1 MKQALFT
8 KFDGYSEKQSR
19 VLLSAMLVLLE
30 YGKFDPLAGV
40 TPFDNAVRV
49 LADGMAS
56 DKTVKWACKR
66 IGLTKDT
73 EKEVLAYIRGA
84 LRITG
89 FDGDRGLAAL
99 TILLGG
105 YHESFGEIAE

>member
-1 MKQALFT
+1 MKQALYV
-8 KFDGYSEKQSR
+8 KYSEKQSQ
-19 VLLSAMLVLLE
+19 VLLAAMLVLLE
-30 YGKFDPLAGV
+30 YGKFETLAGV

-56 DKTVKWACKR
+56 EKTVKWACKR
-66 IGLTKDT
+66 IGLKKNT

-89 FDGDRGLAAL
+89 LDGDRGLAAL
-99 TILLGG
+99 TIMLGG
-105 YHESFGEIAE
+105 YCESFGAIAE